1 MEVTPKKNRG
11 KKVSKILPL
20 KADHSMLS
28 HTEQNRQRFT
38 QPRYE
43 VGMPDETLTHWV
55 SSAFTAASAAVN
67 LMPKELSS
75 WKISHVL
82 KKYILCPFNVS
93 TEEFILGEQTMK
105 TSRLLR

>member
-1 MEVTPKKNRG
+1 MEVTPKKDRG

-20 KADHSMLS
+20 KADHCMLS
-28 HTEQNRQRFT
+28 HTEQNRPRFT

-55 SSAFTAASAAVN
+55 SSAFTAPSAAVN

-75 WKISHVL
+75 WKIYHMCSRNIFFVL
-82 KKYILCPFNVS
+82 SL
-93 TEEFILGEQTMK
+93 
-105 TSRLLR
+105 

>member
-1 MEVTPKKNRG
+1 
-11 KKVSKILPL
+11 
-20 KADHSMLS
+20 
-28 HTEQNRQRFT
+28 
-38 QPRYE
+38 
-43 VGMPDETLTHWV
+43 MPEETLTHWV

-93 TEEFILGEQTMK
+93 TEEFILAEQTLK